1 MIPPRYTDGSP
12 RFYEA
17 VGWFVCGAAATFT
30 LMALVMAGKASSGN
44 AEGQGMRAAG
54 FSVGAGEQGSRDL
67 GDGRGADIGI
77 STGFPPEDYA
87 RHCDIEPPEGF
98 NRILKEV
105 ADAAK
110 INPRLM
116 ALTVYR
122 ESRCDAD
129 ALGAA
134 GEIGLGQVNPRVW
147 GDTLTREGII
157 DSVDDLYDPEVN
169 LHAVAFILGAMD
181 HRANGDTLD
190 AIRRYN
196 GSGPRARKYARE
208 QSALYEVLWGEPAW
222 IREGC

>member
-1 MIPPRYTDGSP
+1 VRPPLYTEGSP
-12 RFYEA
+12 RFYEV
-17 VGWFVCGAAATFT
+17 VGLFVCGAAATFT

-44 AEGQGMRAAG
+44 SEGTGVRAVG
-54 FSVGAGEQGSRDL
+54 GPVGAGEQGSRDL
-67 GDGRGADIGI
+67 GDGRGTDSGLPPVL
-77 STGFPPEDYA
+77 PPEDYA

-98 NRILKEV
+98 NRILK
-105 ADAAK
+105 DAAEAAK
-110 INPRLM
+110 VNPRLM

-134 GEIGLGQVNPRVW
+134 GEIGLGQVNPTVW
-147 GDTLTREGII
+147 GATLTREGII

-181 HRANGDTLD
+181 HMADGDTFD

-208 QSALYEVLWGEPAW
+208 QSALYETMWGEPAW
-222 IREGC
+222 IR